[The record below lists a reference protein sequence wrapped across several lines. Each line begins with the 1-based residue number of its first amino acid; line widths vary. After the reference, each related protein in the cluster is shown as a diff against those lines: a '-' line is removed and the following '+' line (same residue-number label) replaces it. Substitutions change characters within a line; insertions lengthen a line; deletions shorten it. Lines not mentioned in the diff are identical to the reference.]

1 MKKSKIILVAR
12 YKIML
17 AEGCLAFGKKQNNNQ
32 KKYHQNTTP
41 KNEQPKH
48 HTLVSDSW
56 INSDQLEFLFLV
68 LK

>member
-1 MKKSKIILVAR
+1 MEKSKIILMAI

-17 AEGCLAFGKKQNNNQ
+17 SEGCLAFGKKQNNQ

-41 KNEQPKH
+41 KSEQPKH

-56 INSDQLEFLFLV
+56 INSDQLELLFLV